1 MEEPKST
8 ASGRGALAELKEA
21 VGNLFDQVLGMAPDL
36 GLRREFPRHELRV
49 EDDGYR
55 ARIELPGMTRDQ
67 IEVSLSG
74 RTLTVSGERR
84 RTQTPEGSRQLRT
97 ERQSGKFS
105 LTVQIPADVD
115 PLAVVAQ
122 MRDGVLDVRLPKP
135 GARGRSI
142 DIQEARDETRE
153 RRSREKVE
161 DQWPWESSPRS
172 EGSEGG
178 RDK

>member
-1 MEEPKST
+1 MEQSKSS
-8 ASGRGALAELKEA
+8 ASGRGALAEFKEA

-36 GLRREFPRHELRV
+36 GIRREFPRYELRV

-55 ARIELPGMTRDQ
+55 ARVELPGMTREQ

-84 RTQTPEGSRQLRT
+84 RIPAPEDSRPLRT
-97 ERQSGKFS
+97 ERPGGKFS
-105 LTVQIPADVD
+105 LTVRLPGDVD

-142 DIQEARDETRE
+142 DIQEGRE
-153 RRSREKVE
+153 EKGESRSRGEE
-161 DQWPWESSPRS
+161 DRWPWESTPRS
-172 EGSEGG
+172 EGGEGG
-178 RDK
+178 R

>member
-1 MEEPKST
+1 MEEAKSS

-36 GLRREFPRHELRV
+36 GIRREFPRHELRV

-55 ARIELPGMTRDQ
+55 ARVELPGMTREQ

-74 RTLTVSGERR
+74 RTVTVSGERR

-97 ERQSGKFS
+97 ERPAGEFS
-105 LTVQIPADVD
+105 LTVRLPGDVD
-115 PLAVVAQ
+115 PLGVVAQ
-122 MRDGVLDVRLPKP
+122 MRDGVLDVQLPKP

-142 DIQEARDETRE
+142 DIREAREDAGQ
-153 RRSREKVE
+153 RRAKDKVE
-161 DQWPWESSPRS
+161 DRWPWEGSPRS

-178 RDK
+178 R